1 MEKIDAAQWEVFRE
15 SNALKIT
22 PTEQRLIAKLHSKYF
37 KHKYYL
43 TCNCSPKEYQRWIGD
58 LNNLYEQNRND

>member
-1 MEKIDAAQWEVFRE
+1 MWREKMEKIDAAQWEVFRE

-37 KHKYYL
+37 KHKYADIQYL
-43 TCNCSPKEYQRWIGD
+43 ISLSPLLEFIVC
-58 LNNLYEQNRND
+58 